1 MSNEPVHG
9 DAAHIDSHLPE
20 RVTALEML
28 VTHLERTLHD
38 LDEALRSQGK
48 ELDRVERTLTQLRS
62 EVGILRAG
70 PPEVRSPEEEKPPH
84 Y

>member
-1 MSNEPVHG
+1 MSDEPVHG
-9 DAAHIDSHLPE
+9 DAAHIDSHLPD

-28 VTHLERTLHD
+28 VTHLERTVHD
-38 LDEALRSQGK
+38 LDEALRAQGK
-48 ELDRVERTLTQLRS
+48 HLDGVERTLAQLRL
-62 EVGILRAG
+62 EVGVLREG